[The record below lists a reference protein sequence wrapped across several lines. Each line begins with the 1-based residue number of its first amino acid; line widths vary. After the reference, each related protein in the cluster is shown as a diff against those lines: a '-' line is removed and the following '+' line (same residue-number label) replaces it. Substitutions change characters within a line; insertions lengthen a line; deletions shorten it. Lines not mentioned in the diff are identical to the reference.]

1 MQKTKVIIN
10 GQETMPL
17 FRTVS
22 DAYRK
27 KPVVVHAR
35 QIDKPFE
42 VHTLEGIM
50 KGKAGDWLIMG
61 VEKELYPCD
70 DKIFKKTYE
79 KADAPKKI
87 NKIVDDVSKE
97 LCDQQDRIER
107 MLKWL
112 VIKLKIEGRGQLAG
126 MNYSPEA
133 MGKQIDELVGQMPD
147 VSDIIKEK
155 K

>member
-1 MQKTKVIIN
+1 MKRTNVIIN

-17 FRTVS
+17 FRTAS

-79 KADAPKKI
+79 KAHMPEAEAPRIGKDKVKTYI
-87 NKIVDDVSKE
+87 P
-97 LCDQQDRIER
+97 LDRIER

-112 VIKLKIEGRGQLAG
+112 I
-126 MNYSPEA
+126 MNQSPS
-133 MGKQIDELVGQMPD
+133 IDHLPD
-147 VSDIIKEK
+147 ISDIIEEK